1 MYNEIMIGIF
11 DSGVGGLTV
20 MKEIVKLLP
29 EYDYLYLGD
38 TSRVPYGNRSPES
51 VVRFSEEAIE
61 WMFDQGVKLIIIACN
76 TVSAMALRHL
86 QDKYLVDR
94 GVVDR
99 KILGVIRPTVE
110 EGIRLGAKRI
120 AVVGTRGTVN
130 AGAYEK
136 EFKKLGSDAKIYSYA
151 CPLLVPLI
159 EENWHK
165 KPEAMSIL
173 KKYLRPVKSCNPEAL
188 ILGCTHYPLMMKD
201 FKRLMGKRVK
211 IISSA
216 EETARSLVDYLKRHP
231 EIEHRIAKDHR
242 RLFYATDNAESFKNF
257 AEKVIGKIGKINL
270 AKITKQAVAALPL
283 GSSEAKAIQANIK

>member
-1 MYNEIMIGIF
+1 MIGIF

-38 TSRVPYGNRSPES
+38 TARVPYGNRSAET
-51 VVRFSEEAIE
+51 VRQFSEEAVR

-76 TVSAMALRHL
+76 TASSSALRYL

-94 GVVDR
+94 GVMDR

-110 EGIRLGAKRI
+110 EAIRLGCQRVC
-120 AVVGTRGTVN
+120 VVGTAGTVR

-136 EFKKLGSDAKIYSYA
+136 EFEKLGSKAKVYSYA

-159 EENWHK
+159 EENWHN
-165 KPEAMSIL
+165 KPEARMIL

-188 ILGCTHYPLMMKD
+188 ILGCTHYPLMMRD

-216 EETARSLVDYLKRHP
+216 EETAKKLVDYLKRHS
-231 EIEHRIAKDHR
+231 EIEKLLRKERR
-242 RLFYATDNAESFKNF
+242 RLFYATDDSPGFKSF
-257 AEKVIGKIGKINL
+257 AERVIGKIGKINL
-270 AKITKQAVAALPL
+270 AEIGK
-283 GSSEAKAIQANIK
+283 

>member
-1 MYNEIMIGIF
+1 
-11 DSGVGGLTV
+11 

-38 TSRVPYGNRSPES
+38 TGRVPYGNRSAS
-51 VVRFSEEAIE
+51 TVRQFSEEAVK

-76 TVSAMALRHL
+76 TASSAALRYL

-94 GVVDR
+94 GVTDR

-110 EGIRLGAKRI
+110 EAIRLGCDRVC
-120 AVVGTRGTVN
+120 VVGTIGTVR

-136 EFKKLGSDAKIYSYA
+136 EFEKLGAGESAGEAKVNKFAANAVKVYSYA

-159 EENWHK
+159 EENWHN
-165 KPEAMSIL
+165 KPESRMIL
-173 KKYLRPVKSCNPEAL
+173 KKYLRPVKSCNPSAL
-188 ILGCTHYPLMMKD
+188 ILGCTHYPIMLRD

-216 EETARSLVDYLKRHP
+216 EETAKKLVDYLVRHK
-231 EIEHRIAKDHR
+231 EIEKLLAKNHK
-242 RLFYATDNAESFKNF
+242 RLFYATDNPEAFKKF
-257 AEKVIGKIGKINL
+257 AERVIGKIGKVNL
-270 AKITKQAVAALPL
+270 AEITD
-283 GSSEAKAIQANIK
+283 